1 MRTFKSRIDTWV
13 RVVFIAVLITD
24 AGAFLA
30 VSLTDP
36 SIAWTGAIAAAP
48 SALLVGSIWAFT
60 SYRFEGET
68 LRVRSGPFRWTVPLG
83 AVTSVKRTRSA
94 ASAPALSLNRL
105 AIEWSEEGR
114 KRSVVVS
121 PDQEQAF
128 IDELRRRSP
137 RARIDTATGRAR
149 RRRR

>member
-1 MRTFKSRIDTWV
+1 MRTFKSRVDGWL
-13 RVVFIAVLITD
+13 RVVFIAVLVTD
-24 AGAFLA
+24 AAAFLA

-36 SIAWTGAIAAAP
+36 AIAWTALIAAAP

-60 SYRFEGET
+60 FYRFEGET
-68 LRVRSGPFRWTVPLG
+68 LRIRSGPFGWRVPLG

-121 PDQEQAF
+121 PEAEQAF
-128 IDELRRRSP
+128 IDELRRRAP

>member
-1 MRTFKSRIDTWV
+1 MRTFRSRVDGWL
-13 RVVFIAVLITD
+13 RVVFIVVLVTD

-30 VSLTDP
+30 VSLADP
-36 SIAWTGAIAAAP
+36 SIAWTAVIAAAP
-48 SALLVGSIWAFT
+48 SALLIGSIWAFT
-60 SYRFEGET
+60 LYRFEAET
-68 LRVRSGPFRWTVPLG
+68 LRIRSGPFGWRVPLG
-83 AVTSVKRTRSA
+83 AVTRVTRTRSA

-105 AIEWSEEGR
+105 VIEWSEEGR
-114 KRSVVVS
+114 KRTVVVS
-121 PDQEQAF
+121 PEAEQAF